1 LNAPAQ
7 AFPDSS
13 KTTEGSKVMSQF
25 RKSAAIFAAT
35 VAMAAVCVTAASAA
49 TTRSTSTCTTRTTA
63 VTGWSVYRVCLIAS
77 DSFDGLHVSGYVS
90 GVSCTV
96 FLPTGAG
103 WGCGAHTKGS
113 YWNSAK
119 SAWEDWLNFRLVY
132 TNIAGGTMLSCVY
145 LRVDTKPSG
154 STAYQSSTTVGL
166 PIGASC

>member
-1 LNAPAQ
+1 
-7 AFPDSS
+7 
-13 KTTEGSKVMSQF
+13 MSHF
-25 RKSAAIFAAT
+25 RKSAAVLAA
-35 VAMAAVCVTAASAA
+35 AAAIAAVCATASSAA

-63 VTGWSVYRVCLIAS
+63 VTGWNVYRVCLTVS

-103 WGCGAHTKGS
+103 WGCGAYTKGS
-113 YWNSAK
+113 YWSSAR

-132 TNIAGGTMLSCVY
+132 TNIAGGTMLLSCVY

-154 STAYQSSTTVGL
+154 STAYQASTTNGL